1 MPPGHQRDSFQAA
14 RDRFEQ
20 FATVPLWRSTQ
31 GEGWH
36 GCERGL
42 GATSKSIAQS
52 LLADSQTA
60 GACKARRSV
69 WRSAAALQGRDL
81 VTSGQARSAEFSST
95 HEEASKRWQKEFDRR
110 SKDALAGLRQPML
123 SELILRMPPMHG
135 SLDADLQIFAELLL
149 ARLRME
155 GADDALAKPLQAII
169 VAPTG

>member
-1 MPPGHQRDSFQAA
+1 M
-14 RDRFEQ
+14 
-20 FATVPLWRSTQ
+20 
-31 GEGWH
+31 
-36 GCERGL
+36 
-42 GATSKSIAQS
+42 SIAQS
-52 LLADSQTA
+52 LLADSLTA

-69 WRSAAALQGRDL
+69 WRGAAALQGRDL

-110 SKDALAGLRQPML
+110 SKDALAGLHQPML

-155 GADDALAKPLQAII
+155 GADDALVKPLQAII
-169 VAPTG
+169 VAPTGENCFAAATAFNFACTQQQQQ